1 MKQFSNLESWNLPFV
16 VPLNNITAADAARVG
31 GKAFNCARLKQAGV
45 PVPDGVVLTT
55 DAMRSLDLP
64 ELHQWLAGLPASTR
78 LAVRSSGV
86 DEDSA
91 GHSFAGIH
99 ETTLNVQ
106 PSDVPDAIRSCW
118 ASVTSPQAVA
128 YRRAQNLPAE
138 NPRTAVLIQIM
149 VDAVASGVAF
159 TIDPVTGSKDELII
173 NSTFGLGEALVSGQ
187 VEPDEFRVRK
197 ADSQILDAHVAGD
210 QASLTDD
217 LVRHLTGILL
227 RIERHYGTA
236 QDVEWC
242 YDGSQLWIVQ
252 SRPITTEASA
262 KRPDIEW
269 TRANVREV
277 LPDLPKPITL
287 HIVVNVLVDGHRRFY
302 GNLLAPA
309 EELGKGAQIF
319 YGRIYFNVDQIRH
332 ICRVT
337 GTAPAVALRGLGQE
351 GRISDEDEMAQ
362 PVPLKK
368 FLRALP
374 DLARIIFFHV
384 TIERRVRDLL
394 KRIDDSVRRLLS
406 IDFGQMPDK
415 DLWVENKSWRP
426 QLSDELQIIFTLAG
440 VGGMEKSLRTIC
452 ERAGMPYDRL
462 LQTHLAA
469 GEKSVSSQQAFDLL
483 RLVKVARQN
492 GGTTTSEA
500 FQRQFKVFLQ
510 KYGHRGRYESDV
522 SVPRY
527 IEDPSALLFAIQS
540 HLEAPGGPDPDEIIQ
555 RQEADAQ
562 KTWTEFESKLTAWQR
577 ATLGRRARSLLR
589 RIKSYYVWR
598 ELVRSELMR
607 KTYPMRLI
615 HLEMARRFIERGW
628 IESQEDYFY
637 LTLMEIDAVVD
648 NNEPGESLGAIIKRR
663 KAEWSRLAKIEMP
676 LLMKES
682 QLAAI
687 VRRSA
692 SQTMQ
697 TETASELRGLPV
709 SPGFAEGEVIVMRD
723 ASEFPRMKRG
733 AILVTTATDPSWTP
747 LFTLAS
753 GVIVEVGGLLSHAS
767 TVAREYGLPAVAN
780 IKHATRILKDGDRVR
795 LDATTGVIEI
805 LSQ

>member
-1 MKQFSNLESWNLPFV
+1 MLS
-16 VPLNNITAADAARVG
+16 LNAITADDAPRVG

-45 PVPDGVVLTT
+45 AVPDGVVLTT
-55 DAMRSLDLP
+55 DAMGSPDLP
-64 ELHQWLAGLPASTR
+64 ELHEWLSALSPNTR

-99 ETTLNVQ
+99 ETKLNVR
-106 PSDVPDAIRSCW
+106 PSEVPEAIRSCW
-118 ASVTSPQAVA
+118 ASVTSPQALA

-138 NPRTAVLIQIM
+138 NARTAVLIQMM
-149 VDAVASGVAF
+149 VDAVTSGVAF
-159 TIDPVTGSKDELII
+159 TIDPITGSNDELII

-187 VEPDEFRVRK
+187 VEPDEYRVRK

-210 QASLTDD
+210 KPSLTDD
-217 LVRHLTGILL
+217 LVRDLTNVLL
-227 RIERHYGTA
+227 RIERHYGAA

-242 YDGSQLWIVQ
+242 YDGSRFWIVQ
-252 SRPITTEASA
+252 SRPITTESSA
-262 KRPDIEW
+262 RRRDVEW
-269 TRANVREV
+269 TRANLREIF
-277 LPDLPKPITL
+277 PDLPKPITL
-287 HIVVNVLVDGHRRFY
+287 FAVVKVLVEGHRRFY

-309 EELGKGAQIF
+309 EELGPGVEIF
-319 YGRIYFNVDQIRH
+319 YGRPYFNVDQMRH
-332 ICRVT
+332 ACRVT
-337 GTAPAVALRGLGQE
+337 GIAPASALRSLGHE
-351 GRISDEDEMAQ
+351 GQIPAEDEVAQ
-362 PVPLKK
+362 PVPVKK

-374 DLARIIFFHV
+374 DIARITFHHV
-384 TIERRVRDLL
+384 TIERKVRDLL
-394 KRIDDSVRRLLS
+394 KRIDESIRRLFS
-406 IDFGQMPDK
+406 MDFRQVPDK
-415 DLWVENKSWRP
+415 DLWVQNKSWRP
-426 QLSDELQIIFTLAG
+426 QLSDELQIIFTLGG
-440 VGGMEKSLRTIC
+440 VAGMEKSLHAIC

-469 GEKSVSSQQAFDLL
+469 GEKSVSSQQAFDLV
-483 RLVKVARQN
+483 RLVQVARQN
-492 GGTTTSEA
+492 GGNTTSEA
-500 FQRQFKVFLQ
+500 FQRQFKIFLE

-522 SVPRY
+522 SIPRY
-527 IEDPSALLFAIQS
+527 IEDPSPLLFAIRA
-540 HLEAPGGPDPDEIIQ
+540 HLEEGGGPDPDEIIQ
-555 RQEADAQ
+555 RQEADAE
-562 KTWTEFESKLTAWQR
+562 KTWMEFQSKLTAWQR

-589 RIKSYYVWR
+589 RIKHYYVWR
-598 ELVRSELMR
+598 ELVRSELIR

-628 IESQEDYFY
+628 IESRDDYFY
-637 LTLMEIDAVVD
+637 LTLTEIDAVVD
-648 NNEPGESLGAIIKRR
+648 NNEPGASLGSILKRR

-697 TETASELRGLPV
+697 TETVSQLRGLPV

-723 ASEFPRMKRG
+723 ASEFSQMKRG

-780 IKHATRILKDGDRVR
+780 VRHATRILKNGDRVR
-795 LDATTGVIEI
+795 LDATAGVIEI
-805 LSQ
+805 LSQKYT

>member
-1 MKQFSNLESWNLPFV
+1 MLS
-16 VPLNNITAADAARVG
+16 LNAITAGDAPRVG

-45 PVPDGVVLTT
+45 AVPDGVVLTT
-55 DAMRSLDLP
+55 DAMGSLDLP
-64 ELHQWLAGLPASTR
+64 ELHQWLAALPANTR

-86 DEDSA
+86 NEDSA

-106 PSDVPDAIRSCW
+106 PSNVPDAIRSCW
-118 ASVTSPQAVA
+118 ASVTSPQALA
-128 YRRAQNLPAE
+128 YRRAQNLSAE

-197 ADSQILDAHVAGD
+197 ADSQILDTHVAGD
-210 QASLTDD
+210 KASLTDD
-217 LVRHLTGILL
+217 LIRSLTGILL
-227 RIERHYGTA
+227 RIERHYGSA

-242 YDGSQLWIVQ
+242 YDGSQFWIVQ
-252 SRPITTEASA
+252 SRPITTESSIG
-262 KRPDIEW
+262 RPDIQW

-277 LPDLPKPITL
+277 LPDLPRPITL
-287 HIVVNVLVDGHRRFY
+287 HIVVNVIADAQRRFY
-302 GNLLAPA
+302 GNLFAPA
-309 EELGKGAQIF
+309 EELGKGVQIF
-319 YGRIYFNVDQIRH
+319 YGRIYFNVDQLRH
-332 ICRVT
+332 MCRVT
-337 GTAPAVALRGLGQE
+337 GIAPAVVLRGLGQE
-351 GRISDEDEMAQ
+351 GPISAEDETAQ
-362 PVPLKK
+362 PIPLKK

-374 DLARIIFFHV
+374 DLVRIGFSHV

-394 KRIDDSVRRLLS
+394 KRIDDSVRRLHS
-406 IDFGQMPDK
+406 IDFRQVPDK

-426 QLSDELQIIFTLAG
+426 QLSDELQIVFTLAG
-440 VGGMEKSLRTIC
+440 VASMEKSLRTIC
-452 ERAGMPYDRL
+452 ERAALPYERL

-483 RLVKVARQN
+483 RLVQVARRN
-492 GGTTTSEA
+492 GGNTTSET
-500 FQRQFKVFLQ
+500 FQRHFKIFLE

-522 SVPRY
+522 SIPRY
-527 IEDPSALLFAIQS
+527 VEDPSALLFAIHS
-540 HLEAPGGPDPDEIIQ
+540 HLDAGGGPDPDKIIQ

-562 KTWTEFESKLTAWQR
+562 EARMEFESKLTAWQR
-577 ATLGRRARSLLR
+577 ATLGPRVRSLL
-589 RIKSYYVWR
+589 
-598 ELVRSELMR
+598 
-607 KTYPMRLI
+607 RLI

-628 IESQEDYFY
+628 IESRDDYFY
-637 LTLMEIDAVVD
+637 LTLMEIDAVID
-648 NNEPGESLGAIIKRR
+648 NNEPGESLAAIIKRR

-682 QLAAI
+682 QLAGI

-697 TETASELRGLPV
+697 TESASELRGLPV
-709 SPGFAEGEVIVMRD
+709 SPGFAEGEVIVMHD
-723 ASEFPRMKRG
+723 ASEFARMKRG
-733 AILVTTATDPSWTP
+733 AILVAPATDPSWTP

-780 IKHATRILKDGDRVR
+780 IKHATRILKNGDRIR

>member
-1 MKQFSNLESWNLPFV
+1 VLS
-16 VPLNNITAADAARVG
+16 LNIITAADAPRVG

-45 PVPDGVVLTT
+45 AVPDGVVLTT
-55 DAMRSLDLP
+55 DAMGSLDLP
-64 ELHQWLAGLPASTR
+64 ELRHWLAQLPAKTR

-99 ETTLNVQ
+99 ETRLNVQ
-106 PSDVPDAIRSCW
+106 PSDVPEAIRSCW
-118 ASVTSPQAVA
+118 ASVISPQALA
-128 YRRAQNLPAE
+128 YRRAQNLSVE
-138 NPRTAVLIQIM
+138 NPRTAVLVQIM

-197 ADSQILDAHVAGD
+197 ADAQILDAHVAGD
-210 QASLTDD
+210 KASLTDD
-217 LVRHLTGILL
+217 LVRDLAGILL
-227 RIERHYGTA
+227 RIERHYGTP

-242 YDGSQLWIVQ
+242 HDGSQFWIVQ
-252 SRPITTEASA
+252 SRPITTDSSA
-262 KRPDIEW
+262 RRPDIEW

-277 LPDLPKPITL
+277 LPDLPRPITSY
-287 HIVVNVLVDGHRRFY
+287 IVVNVIDDAQRRFY
-302 GNLLAPA
+302 GNLFAPA
-309 EELGKGAQIF
+309 EELGKGIQIF
-319 YGRIYFNVDQIRH
+319 YGRIYFNLDQMRH
-332 ICRVT
+332 MCRVT
-337 GTAPAVALRGLGQE
+337 GIAPAVVLRGLGQE
-351 GRISDEDEMAQ
+351 GPISAEDETAQ
-362 PVPLKK
+362 PIPLKK
-368 FLRALP
+368 FIRVLP
-374 DLARIIFFHV
+374 DLARITLSHI
-384 TIERRVRDLL
+384 TIERKVRDLL

-406 IDFGQMPDK
+406 QDFRQVPDK
-415 DLWVENKSWRP
+415 DLWLANKSWRP
-426 QLSDELQIIFTLAG
+426 QLSDELQIVFTLAG
-440 VGGMEKSLRTIC
+440 VATMEKSLRTIC
-452 ERAGMPYDRL
+452 DRVGMPYDRL

-483 RLVKVARQN
+483 RLVQVARQN
-492 GGTTTSEA
+492 GANTTSET
-500 FQRQFKVFLQ
+500 FQRHFKIFLD

-527 IEDPSALLFAIQS
+527 VEDPSALLFAIHS
-540 HLEAPGGPDPDEIIQ
+540 HLEAEGSPDPDEIIR
-555 RQEADAQ
+555 RQEAEAQ
-562 KTWTEFESKLTAWQR
+562 KAWIEFESKMTAWQR

-589 RIKSYYVWR
+589 RIKNYYVWR

-628 IESQEDYFY
+628 IEAQEDYFY
-637 LTLMEIDAVVD
+637 LTLAEIDAVVD
-648 NNEPGESLGAIIKRR
+648 NNEPGASLAAIIKQR

-682 QLAAI
+682 QLAGI
-687 VRRSA
+687 VRRSL
-692 SQTMQ
+692 SQRLQ
-697 TETASELRGLPV
+697 TESPAELRGLPV

-723 ASEFPRMKRG
+723 ASEFSRMKRG
-733 AILVTTATDPSWTP
+733 AILVTIATDPSWTP

-780 IKHATRILKDGDRVR
+780 IKHATRILKNGDRVR

-805 LSQ
+805 LSK